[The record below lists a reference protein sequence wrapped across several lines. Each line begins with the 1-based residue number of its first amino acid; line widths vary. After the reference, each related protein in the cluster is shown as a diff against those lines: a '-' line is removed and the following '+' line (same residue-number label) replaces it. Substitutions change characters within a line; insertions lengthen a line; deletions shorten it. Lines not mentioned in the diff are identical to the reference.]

1 MQTIRIFSN
10 ISGMFGFNVWKYFF
24 IRIIKTKIDEFGN
37 ILLVYFLFA
46 NGKEQYL
53 GIIRISSSRFLIIRE
68 IIVGAWW
75 EISRTE
81 QSFSPFSCQL
91 LDCWKSFCT
100 IVIYDQHDI
109 PRDICHFPPSYYILS
124 RYRCIVFFR
133 QSDFWTILIALLEF
147 LWNYRNIPLSI

>member
-53 GIIRISSSRFLIIRE
+53 GIIRISSPRFLIIRE

-91 LDCWKSFCT
+91 LDCWKSF
-100 IVIYDQHDI
+100 HGL
-109 PRDICHFPPSYYILS
+109 YYRNLRSARYPS
-124 RYRCIVFFR
+124 RYLSF
-133 QSDFWTILIALLEF
+133 SPKLLHTFSLSMHRF
-147 LWNYRNIPLSI
+147 LSSIRFLNDPDCSSRIFMKLS